1 MAFAA
6 RRLLALLGLLA
17 LLPAGST
24 TTTQNGRP
32 GSWKVD
38 TFVVL
43 YMENRCARALSL
55 LRSFAMSPLSSPR
68 SVRARSCSAHAL
80 RPTLG

>member
-1 MAFAA
+1 MAAFAA
-6 RRLLALLGLLA
+6 RRLLALLGVLA
-17 LLPAGST
+17 LLPAGS
-24 TTTQNGRP
+24 TTQNGRP

-55 LRSFAMSPLSSPR
+55 SLLPRLRCHGLP
-68 SVRARSCSAHAL
+68 VRC
-80 RPTLG
+80 G

>member
-1 MAFAA
+1 MAAFAA

-17 LLPAGST
+17 LLPAGS
-24 TTTQNGRP
+24 TTQNGRP

-43 YMENRCARALSL
+43 YMENRCARSLSAS
-55 LRSFAMSPLSSPR
+55 SFAMSPMR
-68 SVRARSCSAHAL
+68 C
-80 RPTLG
+80 G

>member
-1 MAFAA
+1 MAAA

-17 LLPAGST
+17 LLPAGRT
-24 TTTQNGRP
+24 ATAQNRRP

-43 YMENRCARALSL
+43 YMENRCALCFLVYRLSIDPAPFGPAPPM
-55 LRSFAMSPLSSPR
+55 R
-68 SVRARSCSAHAL
+68 C
-80 RPTLG
+80 G